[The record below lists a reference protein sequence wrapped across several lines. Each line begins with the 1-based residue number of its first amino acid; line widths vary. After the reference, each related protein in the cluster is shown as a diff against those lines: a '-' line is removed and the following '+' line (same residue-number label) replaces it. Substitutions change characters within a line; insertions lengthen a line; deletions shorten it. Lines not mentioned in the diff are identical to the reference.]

1 MSRPST
7 DTPIDSITQ
16 PTGIGGDG
24 MSDAG
29 RISRNA
35 PVEPGAG
42 KFVVVGAGGEVVLVV
57 VLVVAVLVVVVLVV
71 PTGPAASTVVVGRS
85 GTVTVGTGP
94 ATVVVTT
101 PSARADGSAGR
112 AHAEIVATATAPAT
126 NDLTATSPILPALH
140 HCVPRD
146 GYRAV
151 GPEPAE

>member
-42 KFVVVGAGGEVVLVV
+42 NSVVEGAGGEVVLVV
-57 VLVVAVLVVVVLVV
+57 VLVVVVLVV
-71 PTGPAASTVVVGRS
+71 PTGLAASTVVVVGRS

-94 ATVVVTT
+94 TTVVVTT

-126 NDLTATSPILPALH
+126 NDLTATTPILAALH
-140 HCVPRD
+140 HRVLRD
-146 GYRAV
+146 RYRAV